1 KTDLYFYFVFVFHIT
16 GPEVIAF
23 LLHKSRNSPSQANKS
38 KTGSTKVLRKQRIPL
53 KSDPALSHLD
63 TLEQEKLAWT
73 MDLPEVAKQ
82 PPSVNLAND
91 GSSSEVDTKCPDSQP
106 ESTGST
112 IPAPCQARF
121 DLNGFVIPPEAVLDV
136 HLGLHHHG
144 EEPERAGYTV
154 GELFHLARSSVPAQR
169 RLALAILTSS
179 LAQSRRGR
187 HVPHLAPFYAPSL
200 IYGLL
205 AAPESSQ
212 QDVSGSGDSGSGTD
226 RDSGGGGGG
235 GGIAFLLRWCLD
247 EAVSAL
253 TSVSTAA
260 AGVSD
265 TGSAAGISLVLLVEC
280 VRGFACLLSDSFGE
294 AYLARSFAWS
304 SGLLS
309 NLYWAPPMMSTKR
322 QKSLPGVTVRT
333 PNPDSDTD
341 MDHAKAMRR
350 DPVRFLFNEGQLARR
365 LSWLLADGLGRPRAR
380 LSADAVG
387 LWLPALLIRAVR
399 HSTELAYKIFS
410 TPELFATLRD
420 NFLPE
425 AEPHHKHDASC
436 PRPLFLSEAYNLPLP
451 SVLQLHRITMMSS
464 CSIRLAM
471 VNDLH
476 IVERCLSYVFCPD
489 CVRHQTVS
497 SIESLI
503 AHLPLQ
509 LPVRIA
515 FQLHLEALRCLTA
528 FLRPS
533 DSNTRD
539 SVPVVALRLIWKH
552 GSALVSS
559 GVRCHIVYRML
570 CNSGS
575 DFNEGY
581 TRATSPHYLV
591 PLLTAW
597 LAFLVEA
604 FEQIVDK
611 SDLFTQSNSISTAV
625 GPWIDQIGLVCIQV
639 LDYARNV
646 LQGQSEMPTM
656 DDLEPLLRRKNLSF
670 DLLSV
675 AMMCTL
681 RLVSMQHRLDLS
693 AKLIGIVISRV
704 GRDSQLGFKFHFD
717 FIHVRPTRSTD
728 LETVNESV
736 LTGAPATLADVDII
750 TIPVWDVGSN
760 ANDQPVAVPV
770 DWESLPTTNPI
781 DVSLIE
787 PVTLA
792 STNLPDL
799 GTAVCFR
806 YRVSERNLGAFWW
819 PKSGVGA
826 VSTSN
831 PTDPSYALDECDPL
845 AIDLVLQTSRVQPI
859 VIAMLKC
866 MQFFLLHWRFH
877 LAHQELVPTVFST
890 LQPIVKWVTCLATR
904 PLFPWL
910 RAADRKRVP
919 SPHWLVALE
928 CQMAS
933 GMLLLCGQLLSQQG
947 ALADNLRNAL
957 FDATSDNLIHQ
968 ATLRLVPYLRAN
980 QLRLLDCLLT
990 QIVFSPEHLKWTHD
1004 QCGLSVVAP
1013 HLPQIEGLFRREF
1026 ADWYR
1031 RFKDKVTTTSK
1042 SKNAS
1047 DELPTIPESV
1057 DESNAS
1063 TATAVATHSFCRDT
1077 FPGITPNL
1085 HATIVDSLLPQ
1096 DWVYLPLVNQYTRS
1110 KLQSASSF
1118 GPSSAHDQQN
1128 VEGLLHD
1135 LTNALRWL
1143 FFLVHRHHLGGG
1155 SGSTGPPKSGLLD
1168 QLSHFARLCIGCLA
1182 YPGAGALGFG
1192 ESGFLLAQMI
1202 SRLELVRRLRDQPI
1216 PVRSLE
1222 HMDLPEQCASFY
1234 DLYADLLDH
1243 YAALSYSSPVFANL
1257 ILWPCQQ
1264 SCHMKYR
1271 RALWGE
1277 HQSALVAVRLRCDQL
1292 LFPLHSLLEP
1302 EETDESVL
1310 RGYVAAVWSGV
1321 IRVDKHPV
1329 LFLIAVHHL
1338 NRYLYTNTNADRE
1351 FTKQFIRLPRITPP
1365 SRRAPVAPCGTRV
1378 DLLDLIRRYRQPYS
1392 VWMNTKPQLLDL
1404 QGMQLSSDE
1413 ALTNLLPTRAGGASG
1428 FWDYCQLAGIEYYHE
1443 NELPEHRRTY
1453 WVKHLSPS

>member
-1 KTDLYFYFVFVFHIT
+1 MCIERVRVPADESNFESSSTSVSKGSFPTAEYRTTLDDAVSESKCGKTRMSVFAREMERLRPGSSSGNSQETSTSNAGFRFGGAIEYLEQHGPQTIT
-16 GPEVIAF
+16 GSGLGCRIQEASRIHKENINRLCSLSEAEIMAEREQVLSSTSPEVIAF

-91 GSSSEVDTKCPDSQP
+91 ARAFLTLDYLSPQGSSSEVDTKCPDSQP
-106 ESTGST
+106 ESTGSA

-144 EEPERAGYTV
+144 EEP
-154 GELFHLARSSVPAQR
+154 
-169 RLALAILTSS
+169 
-179 LAQSRRGR
+179 
-187 HVPHLAPFYAPSL
+187 
-200 IYGLL
+200 
-205 AAPESSQ
+205 
-212 QDVSGSGDSGSGTD
+212 
-226 RDSGGGGGG
+226 
-235 GGIAFLLRWCLD
+235 
-247 EAVSAL
+247 
-253 TSVSTAA
+253 
-260 AGVSD
+260 
-265 TGSAAGISLVLLVEC
+265 
-280 VRGFACLLSDSFGE
+280 E

-365 LSWLLADGLGRPRAR
+365 LSWLLADGLERPRAR

-399 HSTELAYKIFS
+399 HSTELAYK
-410 TPELFATLRD
+410 
-420 NFLPE
+420 
-425 AEPHHKHDASC
+425 
-436 PRPLFLSEAYNLPLP
+436 
-451 SVLQLHRITMMSS
+451 
-464 CSIRLAM
+464 

-570 CNSGS
+570 CDSGS

-611 SDLFTQSNSISTAV
+611 SDLLTQSNSISTAV

-656 DDLEPLLRRKNLSF
+656 DDLEPIQERLTGLWNDHFHPLF
-670 DLLSV
+670 Q
-675 AMMCTL
+675 L
-681 RLVSMQHRLDLS
+681 RLWPLL
-693 AKLIGIVISRV
+693 
-704 GRDSQLGFKFHFD
+704 
-717 FIHVRPTRSTD
+717 
-728 LETVNESV
+728 LERFQRNESV

-770 DWESLPTTNPI
+770 DWESLPTTSPI

-933 GMLLLCGQLLSQQG
+933 EMLLLFGQLLSQQG

-1042 SKNAS
+1042 YKNAS
-1047 DELPTIPESV
+1047 DELSTIPESV

-1222 HMDLPEQCASFY
+1222 HIDLPEQCASFY

-1413 ALTNLLPTRAGGASG
+1413 ALTNLLPTRVGGASG